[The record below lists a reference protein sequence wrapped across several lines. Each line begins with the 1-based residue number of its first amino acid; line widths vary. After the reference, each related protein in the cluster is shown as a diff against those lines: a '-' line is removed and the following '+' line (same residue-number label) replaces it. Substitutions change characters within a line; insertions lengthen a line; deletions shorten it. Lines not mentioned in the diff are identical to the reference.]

1 MLRRK
6 PTRIELK
13 LDDLEE
19 FEEKKKE
26 HKTQSTPTATP
37 DATHATPDP
46 NVVTPKTKRDTIHDR
61 IGYNPDPLPQP
72 SRLPIH

>member
-13 LDDLEE
+13 LEDLEE

-26 HKTQSTPTATP
+26 HKGQTTPAATP
-37 DATHATPDP
+37 DANHATPES
-46 NVVTPKTKRDTIHDR
+46 NITPKTKRDIIHKR